1 MCVPGVFKKI
11 ELPLSKKDDVRS
23 SSFHPSDPAVLAC
36 GMFSGE
42 VVIFKGPNHS
52 APLATWKIER
62 ELRCGSSVLSLEWNV
77 SKY

>member
-1 MCVPGVFKKI
+1 MCVSDVFKKV
-11 ELPLSKKDDVRS
+11 ELPLTKKDDVRS

-52 APLATWKIER
+52 APLTTWKIER